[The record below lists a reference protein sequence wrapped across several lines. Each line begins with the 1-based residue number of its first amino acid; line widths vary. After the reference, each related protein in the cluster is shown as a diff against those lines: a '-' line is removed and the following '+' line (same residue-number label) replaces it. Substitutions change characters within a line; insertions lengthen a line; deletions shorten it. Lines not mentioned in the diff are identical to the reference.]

1 MSNLNQHVKSDKV
14 KWIVT
19 GIALVLILA
28 ILGGVVA
35 AVVTETNPKD
45 WFEKPVE
52 EQPETP
58 DEETPLPDEDETP
71 GADFETNIENSAQ
84 VMLAVGA
91 ATTAAE
97 GQYVEKTITATVLP
111 ESAPDKTVDWFVAW
125 EDGSDTD
132 IDNYVQV
139 IPDADGSCNAAIRC
153 YAAFEGT
160 IVVTCVTRDGGFT
173 ATCNV
178 TFVGV
183 PSEIVFDYKDKEL
196 EQEGDVY
203 ILPTGK
209 GSLQV
214 WADFSNIF
222 GSVMDDLAVTWKVG
236 FEGDMTVKVSQYNS
250 GAYVGT
256 RSFEATDGVI
266 PLLSDITIEGS
277 VQGSINVI
285 EEGVLSIVT
294 TSDTYFW
301 ATAKSTVD
309 NCEFNLTSGSVRRN
323 IQVVSASGYITLT
336 AECSE
341 YDIQKTIKI
350 RVDSSVNG
358 VSLSENAIVF

>member
-1 MSNLNQHVKSDKV
+1 MKKNTALQ
-14 KWIVT
+14 I
-19 GIALVLILA
+19 IALALAFILIA
-28 ILGGVVA
+28 GVIAGVIFWQNGNISF
-35 AVVTETNPKD
+35 T
-45 WFEKPVE
+45 PVGQ
-52 EQPETP
+52 EQTETP
-58 DEETPLPDEDETP
+58 DEETPNEETFVP
-71 GADFETNIENSAQ
+71 PIEATISDNEHIRLAMSA
-84 VMLAVGA
+84 AV
-91 ATTAAE
+91 TAVDGE
-97 GQYVEKTITATVLP
+97 YVEQYITATVLP
-111 ESAPDKTVDWFVAW
+111 EEAPDKTVDWTGAW

-183 PSEIVFDYKDKEL
+183 PSEIVFDYKDYEL
-196 EQEGDVY
+196 EQEGNVY

-214 WADFSNIF
+214 WEDFSNIF

-236 FEGDMTVKVSQYNS
+236 FEGDMTVQVSQYNS

-294 TSDTYFW
+294 TADTYFW

-309 NCEFNLTSGSVRRN
+309 NCIFNVTSGSVRRQ
-323 IQVVSASGYITLT
+323 IKVVSASGYITLT

>member
-1 MSNLNQHVKSDKV
+1 MKKNAALQ
-14 KWIVT
+14 I
-19 GIALVLILA
+19 IALALAFILIA
-28 ILGGVVA
+28 GVIAGVIFWQNGNISF
-35 AVVTETNPKD
+35 T
-45 WFEKPVE
+45 PVGQ
-52 EQPETP
+52 EQTETP
-58 DEETPLPDEDETP
+58 DEETPSEETFVP
-71 GADFETNIENSAQ
+71 PIEATISDNEHIRLAMSA
-84 VMLAVGA
+84 AV
-91 ATTAAE
+91 TAVDGE
-97 GQYVEKTITATVLP
+97 YVEQYITATVLP
-111 ESAPDKTVDWFVAW
+111 EEAPDKTVDWTVAW

-183 PSEIVFDYKDKEL
+183 PSEIVFDYKDYEL

-236 FEGDMTVKVSQYNS
+236 FEGDMTVKVTQYNS
-250 GAYVGT
+250 GAYVGSRT
-256 RSFEATDGVI
+256 FEATDGVI

-277 VQGSINVI
+277 VAGSINVI

-309 NCEFNLTSGSVRRN
+309 NCEFNLISGSVRRN

-358 VSLSENAIVF
+358 ITLSENAIVF

>member
-1 MSNLNQHVKSDKV
+1 MKKYAALQ
-14 KWIVT
+14 I
-19 GIALVLILA
+19 IALALAFILIA
-28 ILGGVVA
+28 GVIVG
-35 AVVTETNPKD
+35 VMFWQNGNISFTPVGQEETG
-45 WFEKPVE
+45 
-52 EQPETP
+52 TP
-58 DEETPLPDEDETP
+58 DEETPNEEAPVP
-71 GADFETNIENSAQ
+71 PIEATISDNEHIRLAMSA
-84 VMLAVGA
+84 AV
-91 ATTAAE
+91 TAVDGE
-97 GQYVEKTITATVLP
+97 YVEQYITATVLP
-111 ESAPDKTVDWFVAW
+111 EEAPDKTVDWFVAW

-183 PSEIVFDYKDKEL
+183 PSEIVFDYGDYEL

-222 GSVMDDLAVTWKVG
+222 GSVMDDLAVTWRVG
-236 FEGDMTVKVSQYNS
+236 FEGDMTVRVTQYNS
-250 GAYVGT
+250 GAYVGSRT
-256 RSFEATDGVI
+256 FEATDGVI

-294 TSDTYFW
+294 TADTYFW

-309 NCEFNLTSGSVRRN
+309 NCAFDLISGSVRRH
-323 IQVVSASGYITLT
+323 IGVVSASGYITLT
-336 AECSE
+336 AVCSE

-358 VSLSENAIVF
+358 ITLSENAIVF

>member
-1 MSNLNQHVKSDKV
+1 MKKYAALQ
-14 KWIVT
+14 I
-19 GIALVLILA
+19 IALALAFILIA
-28 ILGGVVA
+28 GVIVG
-35 AVVTETNPKD
+35 VMFWQNGNISFTPVGQEETG
-45 WFEKPVE
+45 
-52 EQPETP
+52 TS
-58 DEETPLPDEDETP
+58 DEETPNEEAPVP
-71 GADFETNIENSAQ
+71 PIEATISDNEHIRLAMSA
-84 VMLAVGA
+84 AV
-91 ATTAAE
+91 TAVDGE
-97 GQYVEKTITATVLP
+97 YVEQYITATVLP
-111 ESAPDKTVDWFVAW
+111 EEAPDKTVDWTVAW

-183 PSEIVFDYKDKEL
+183 PSEIVFDYKDYEL

-236 FEGDMTVKVSQYNS
+236 FEGDMTVRVTHYNS
-250 GAYVGT
+250 GAYVGSRT
-256 RSFEATDGVI
+256 FEATDGVI

-294 TSDTYFW
+294 TADTYFW

-309 NCEFNLTSGSVRRN
+309 NCEFNLISGSVRRN

-358 VSLSENAIVF
+358 VSLSESAIVF

>member
-1 MSNLNQHVKSDKV
+1 MKKNTALQ
-14 KWIVT
+14 I
-19 GIALVLILA
+19 IALALAFILIA
-28 ILGGVVA
+28 GVIVG
-35 AVVTETNPKD
+35 VIFWQNGNISFTPIGQ
-45 WFEKPVE
+45 
-52 EQPETP
+52 EQTGTS
-58 DEETPLPDEDETP
+58 DEETPNEEVLVPP
-71 GADFETNIENSAQ
+71 IEATISDNEHIRLAMSA
-84 VMLAVGA
+84 AV
-91 ATTAAE
+91 TAVDGE
-97 GQYVEKTITATVLP
+97 YVEQYITATVLP
-111 ESAPDKTVDWFVAW
+111 EEAPDKTVDWTVAW

-183 PSEIVFDYKDKEL
+183 PSEIVFDYGDYEL

-222 GSVMDDLAVTWKVG
+222 GSVMDDLAVTWRVG
-236 FEGDMTVKVSQYNS
+236 FEGDMTVRVTHYNS
-250 GAYVGT
+250 GAYVGSRT
-256 RSFEATDGVI
+256 FEATDGVI

-294 TSDTYFW
+294 TADTYFW

-336 AECSE
+336 AVCSE

>member
-1 MSNLNQHVKSDKV
+1 MKKYAALQ
-14 KWIVT
+14 I
-19 GIALVLILA
+19 IALALAFILIA
-28 ILGGVVA
+28 GVIVG
-35 AVVTETNPKD
+35 VMFWQNGNISFTPVGQEETG
-45 WFEKPVE
+45 
-52 EQPETP
+52 TS
-58 DEETPLPDEDETP
+58 DEETPNEEAPVP
-71 GADFETNIENSAQ
+71 PIEATISDNEHIRLAMSA
-84 VMLAVGA
+84 AV
-91 ATTAAE
+91 TAVDGE
-97 GQYVEKTITATVLP
+97 YVEQYITATVLP
-111 ESAPDKTVDWFVAW
+111 EEAPDKTVDWTVAW

-183 PSEIVFDYKDKEL
+183 PSEIVFDYGDYEL

-236 FEGDMTVKVSQYNS
+236 FEGDMTVNVTQYNS
-250 GAYVGT
+250 GAYVGSRT
-256 RSFEATDGVI
+256 FEATDGVI

-277 VQGSINVI
+277 VAGSINVI